1 MHRMNQQPP
10 SHQTNGVI
18 KSESFTQNFGQAFAH
33 PGGASHISPPKTFQ
47 NSPNSQPM
55 MQRLQGHQFGPQN
68 NPQSQQMT
76 GERTDQLRQNVHHGQ
91 HWVQTA
97 SEQQVIDKQHPDQLM
112 NIQHPG
118 QIMNNQ
124 HREQLMQEP
133 HHRQF
138 VHNQH
143 PGQQRRGS
151 HSGQQLLSEQHP
163 AQHLL
168 NEQHPGQ
175 QLLNE
180 QHPGQHTFQ
189 NMHQGQLKNHQ
200 RSGPPPNNNQE
211 QQLRTHNF
219 GRQIDANGQQR
230 RQTWFHNSGQQP
242 PHESVMQQMGNN
254 FQNNQLPNSHQWNQW
269 QQNNNGDSGQN
280 PGHGQRGITQG
291 HQEQQ
296 SFNNH
301 QTMKDQNK
309 LPSLQG
315 PHFIQ
320 KQQQI
325 GPEVNNDGHHRFEN
339 FHTAQGHSFSTNGF
353 GDAQHLQNTPQQFVK
368 SASSVSTS
376 NIGPNEANSFF
387 KMPQFDRS
395 LFPRNFII
403 PERRR
408 TNAESMFP
416 SMNNMNI
423 PRPHETFGPER
434 SQISVAPEH
443 QSQNRERISQTSS
456 GNLFGFEPTDRAQFG
471 QGFFKPD
478 QIQNMTSQ
486 TDVPFG
492 NWNSQRWSSNPRDVS
507 FNIDLKLATC
517 TEEYQKLPNHTMCL
531 ADKANLNV
539 SGVSDSDQAE
549 IVRLHNEFRGTV
561 MPEASDIFT
570 MVGRNFIIF

>member
-1 MHRMNQQPP
+1 MNKRP
-10 SHQTNGVI
+10 SSLQNNGVI
-18 KSESFTQNFGQAFAH
+18 KSESFTQNFGQTFDH
-33 PGGASHISPPKTFQ
+33 PGGVTHISPPKLFQ
-47 NSPNSQPM
+47 RSPDSQPM
-55 MQRLQGHQFGPQN
+55 MQNLQGHQFGPQN
-68 NPQSQQMT
+68 NPQRQQMT
-76 GERTDQLRQNVHHGQ
+76 GERTDQLRHNVHHGR
-91 HWVQTA
+91 HWAQTA
-97 SEQQVIDKQHPDQLM
+97 SEQQAMNKQHPDQLM
-112 NIQHPG
+112 NIQHTG

-124 HREQLMQEP
+124 HPEQLMQEP

-138 VHNQH
+138 LHNQH
-143 PGQQRRGS
+143 PGQQMSGL
-151 HSGQQLLSEQHP
+151 HSGHLLNKQHP
-163 AQHLL
+163 AQHLT

-175 QLLNE
+175 QLLNK
-180 QHPGQHTFQ
+180 QHPGQHILQ
-189 NMHQGQLKNHQ
+189 NMHQGQLINHQ
-200 RSGPPPNNNQE
+200 RPGPQPKNNQE

-219 GRQIDANGQQR
+219 GQQMDANGQQG

-242 PHESVMQQMGNN
+242 PHDSHMQQMGNN
-254 FQNNQLPNSHQWNQW
+254 LQRNQLPNGHQW

-280 PGHGQRGITQG
+280 PDHGQRNLDLMQG
-291 HQEQQ
+291 HHEQQ

-301 QTMKDQNK
+301 QIMKDQNK
-309 LPSLQG
+309 IPNLQG
-315 PHFIQ
+315 PRFIE
-320 KQQQI
+320 KQQQR
-325 GPEVNNDGHHRFEN
+325 GPVDNNDRHHRFEN
-339 FHTAQGHSFSTNGF
+339 HQTAQSHSFSTNSF
-353 GDAQHLQNTPQQFVK
+353 GEPPHLQNNPQK

-376 NIGPNEANSFF
+376 NIGSNKANSFF

-416 SMNNMNI
+416 SMNNINI
-423 PRPHETFGPER
+423 PRAHETFGPER

-443 QSQNRERISQTSS
+443 QSQNTERISQTSS
-456 GNLFGFEPTDRAQFG
+456 SNIFGFEPTDRAQFG

-478 QIQNMTSQ
+478 QIQNMTFQ

-492 NWNSQRWSSNPRDVS
+492 NWNSQRWSSNPREIS
-507 FNIDLKLATC
+507 FNFDLKLATC

-539 SGVSDSDQAE
+539 SGVSELEQAE

-570 MVGRNFIIF
+570 MV